1 MVIIH
6 IRLEGE
12 EWMETEQLKIFDE
25 KRNEIGIASREDV
38 HRLGYWHETFHC
50 WFISKEEEK
59 NYLYLQLR
67 SKTKKDYPNLLDITA
82 AGHLL
87 ADETV
92 EDGVREIKEEVGI
105 DLTFQDLIP
114 LGIIDYC
121 VIQGDFIDKEF
132 AHTFLY
138 KSEKNFDDFILQDEV
153 AGIVKVDFNEF
164 VELWIGERQFIT
176 ITGFEVSREGN
187 KIYFEEL
194 VGKEKFVPHQNK
206 FYTTVL
212 EKMKVH
218 I

>member
-1 MVIIH
+1 
-6 IRLEGE
+6 
-12 EWMETEQLKIFDE
+12 METEQLKIFDE
-25 KRNEIGIASREDV
+25 NRNPIGVASREEV

-50 WFISKEEEK
+50 WFISKETEK

-87 ADETV
+87 ASESV

-105 DLTFQDLIP
+105 DITPQELIP
-114 LGIIDYC
+114 LGIIDYS
-121 VIQGDFIDKEF
+121 VLDGDFIDKEF

-138 KSEKNFDDFILQDEV
+138 KSEKNFEDFILQDEV
-153 AGIVKVDFNEF
+153 AGIVKVEFNEF
-164 VELWIGERQFIT
+164 VELWHDERPVIT
-176 ITGFEVSREGN
+176 ITGFEVTENGN

-206 FYTTVL
+206 FYRTVL
-212 EKMKVH
+212 EKMKAH